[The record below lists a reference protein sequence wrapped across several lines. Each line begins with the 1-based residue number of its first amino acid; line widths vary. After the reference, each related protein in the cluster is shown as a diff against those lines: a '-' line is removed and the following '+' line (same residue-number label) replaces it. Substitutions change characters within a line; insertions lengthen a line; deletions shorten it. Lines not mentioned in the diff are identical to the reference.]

1 MNGKSVSYFVAGEF
15 FVWISDQAAS
25 SGGGREGKERES
37 MSDQREYN
45 LDKLLL
51 TRFY

>member
-1 MNGKSVSYFVAGEF
+1 MNGKSVSYFVAEEF
-15 FVWISDQAAS
+15 FVWIS
-25 SGGGREGKERES
+25 GGREGKERES